1 LLLLLTCCKPINNK
15 EFVIEN
21 PSVWAEFIEG
31 IMVLNIFLSNIITNS
46 GDGKKAGI
54 SKKITAN
61 LVIKKD
67 GKIGEIAFI
76 QAPDDCYKQTF
87 IM

>member
-1 LLLLLTCCKPINNK
+1 
-15 EFVIEN
+15 
-21 PSVWAEFIEG
+21 
-31 IMVLNIFLSNIITNS
+31 LSNILTNS
-46 GDGKKAGI
+46 GDGKKAEV